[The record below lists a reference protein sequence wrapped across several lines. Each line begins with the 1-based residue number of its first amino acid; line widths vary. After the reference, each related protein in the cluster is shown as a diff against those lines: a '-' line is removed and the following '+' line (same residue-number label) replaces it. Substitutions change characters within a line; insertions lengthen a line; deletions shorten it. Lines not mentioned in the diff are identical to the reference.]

1 MKNTG
6 KSLTSTLL
14 STLFV
19 LNKGAMGKYIRRVK
33 IELVKS
39 VKEYVEK
46 AREIRRKR
54 ADWNFIN
61 SQPEPIKSALIYYI
75 ETGDFRTASKL
86 AGLQVNDFLDLAYK
100 AKIPTVT

>member
-1 MKNTG
+1 MREN
-6 KSLTSTLL
+6 S
-14 STLFV
+14 FI
-19 LNKGAMGKYIRRVK
+19 N
-33 IELVKS
+33 EL
-39 VKEYVEK
+39 KEIMRE